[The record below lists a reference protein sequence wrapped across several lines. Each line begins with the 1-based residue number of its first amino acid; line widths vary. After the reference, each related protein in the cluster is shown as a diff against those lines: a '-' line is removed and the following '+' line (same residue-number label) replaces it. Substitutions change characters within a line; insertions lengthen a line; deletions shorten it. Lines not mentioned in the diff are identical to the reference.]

1 MLEIVSKG
9 REFANQQM
17 TRDSRKEKI
26 LSVCEELH
34 TLVGERLA
42 KMEAEAS
49 ELKKTVKE
57 LSKKVKKL
65 HRLLRKTIADQVS
78 DLFINSL
85 NPINSMLSFAE
96 RGKKQVHKSGFFY
109 FSLVKAKSFTV
120 KLLCVYFERLS
131 TKYARAGKRRSVF
144 LSQVFPR

>member
-1 MLEIVSKG
+1 MEARVLEIVSKG

-26 LSVCEELH
+26 LSVCENLH

-57 LSKKVKKL
+57 LSKKAKKL

-85 NPINSMLSFAE
+85 NPINAMLAFAE
-96 RGKKQVHKSGFFY
+96 RGKKTGD
-109 FSLVKAKSFTV
+109 
-120 KLLCVYFERLS
+120 
-131 TKYARAGKRRSVF
+131 
-144 LSQVFPR
+144 PRQQ

>member
-26 LSVCEELH
+26 LSVCEDLH

-42 KMEAEAS
+42 NVEAEAS

-65 HRLLRKTIADQVS
+65 LRLLRKTIADQVS

-96 RGKKQVHKSGFFY
+96 RGKKLVNLAFLFFSSESKKFY
-109 FSLVKAKSFTV
+109 RETP
-120 KLLCVYFERLS
+120 LCVF
-131 TKYARAGKRRSVF
+131 
-144 LSQVFPR
+144 